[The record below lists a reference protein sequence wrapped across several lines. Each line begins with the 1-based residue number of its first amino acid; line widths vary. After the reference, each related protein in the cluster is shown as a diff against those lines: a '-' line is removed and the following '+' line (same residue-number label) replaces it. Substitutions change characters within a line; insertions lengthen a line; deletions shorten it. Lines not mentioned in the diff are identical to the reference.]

1 MSESTRQEGR
11 GLYISDTLD
20 AAGVGRLFNESLR
33 SWSAEEAM
41 IASEHLFRWASRHN
55 RAAKGYSQVNL

>member
-11 GLYISDTLD
+11 GLNISDTLD
-20 AAGVGRLFNESLR
+20 AAGVGRLFNESF
-33 SWSAEEAM
+33 WSAEEAM